1 MGSYLGDSV
10 LLYLEELKAQADK
23 VLGGMNQILA
33 ASSALLADFRYALM
47 SAQSLAEVVAS
58 VIAGAE
64 LLKQAKAD
72 PRRFDLA
79 TSWISRRMNGLEGRC
94 KRIREGSADRLDRA
108 EAIIALND

>member
-47 SAQSLAEVVAS
+47 SAQS
-58 VIAGAE
+58 
-64 LLKQAKAD
+64 Q
-72 PRRFDLA
+72 
-79 TSWISRRMNGLEGRC
+79 SR
-94 KRIREGSADRLDRA
+94 A
-108 EAIIALND
+108 